1 MKNERT
7 VGLRIVS
14 QMVSLSTLGVRDLSC
29 AVSGFDH
36 GRHRSIQP
44 HARKKKNLWYPRLLL
59 FALSTFLSPLI
70 FVLVGYA
77 ILKDFSHLLDAKY
90 TDRNC
95 NGDVM
100 TIDQ

>member
-1 MKNERT
+1 MRNEKYR
-7 VGLRIVS
+7 VKHL
-14 QMVSLSTLGVRDLSC
+14 L
-29 AVSGFDH
+29 
-36 GRHRSIQP
+36 
-44 HARKKKNLWYPRLLL
+44 LLL
-59 FALSTFLSPLI
+59 FVLQTFLSPLI

-100 TIDQ
+100 TIDQQETEGISMT

>member
-1 MKNERT
+1 MSALSASGLLARWGVFPPWVSETFHAQFPVSITDDTEASSRT
-7 VGLRIVS
+7 RE
-14 QMVSLSTLGVRDLSC
+14 
-29 AVSGFDH
+29 
-36 GRHRSIQP
+36 
-44 HARKKKNLWYPRLLL
+44 KKNLWYPRLLL